1 MTQLYR
7 RMVWI
12 VILLA
17 AAVFLAPPR
26 PAHAATF
33 TVNSTADAVDANP
46 GNGVCATAGGVC
58 TLRAAIQEAN
68 ALAGADT
75 IVFAV
80 DGTFTLTLTGS
91 GEDAAATG
99 DLDITDDLTI
109 TGNGQALTIID
120 GNLTDRVFETRP
132 AAATTLTVSMS
143 DLTIQRGN
151 LGTGFTNAGAG
162 IGVDVVSNSGRTNL
176 TLTNVTITNNTT
188 GNSGGGIAVNRQLAD
203 TVNPSLTLINSSIS
217 NNSANSTTSSGGG
230 IACACTLTM
239 SRSTISGNSAGH
251 TGNTTTAGGGGLF
264 VANDNANLSI
274 TNSTIS
280 GNSTNSSGGGVLL
293 ANNGSIA
300 LNHVTVTSN
309 TADADNGVSPGGD
322 GGGLYRNGG
331 TFTIQNSIVQG
342 NTDVSTPGNNDC
354 GGTVTSAGYNVVG
367 SGTGCPSGGT
377 GDSTAA
383 ALLGSLAD
391 NGGDTL
397 THLPGGGSAAIN
409 RIPNG
414 QSGCNGGASVDQ
426 RGAVR
431 ADGANRGGAACDSGA
446 VEADS
451 SQTPTAVSLQSF
463 TIHPASPTLLAALLL
478 AAATL
483 LAIFRHRQKTTRN
496 LDMPSSPF

>member
-17 AAVFLAPPR
+17 AAVLFAPPR

-99 DLDITDDLTI
+99 DLDITGDLTI
-109 TGNGQALTIID
+109 IGNGQALTIID
-120 GNLTDRVFETRP
+120 GNLSDRVFEARP
-132 AAATTLTVSMS
+132 IADTTLTVNMS
-143 DLTIQRGN
+143 NLTIQRGSVT
-151 LGTGFTNAGAG
+151 GTLAADAGGG
-162 IGVDVVSNSGRTNL
+162 ILVDVVNDSGRTNL
-176 TLTNVTITNNTT
+176 TLTNVTITGNTT
-188 GNSGGGIAVNRQLAD
+188 GNNGGGISINRLLNDSANPTLTLIDSTIANNNAQNGGGIHCAACTLNATGSTISSNNATTTGGGINVTGNTAAISMTNGTLSGNTANNHGGGIAKAFGTGTIAVNF
-203 TVNPSLTLINSSIS
+203 
-217 NNSANSTTSSGGG
+217 TT
-230 IACACTLTM
+230 
-239 SRSTISGNSAGH
+239 
-251 TGNTTTAGGGGLF
+251 
-264 VANDNANLSI
+264 I
-274 TNSTIS
+274 TN
-280 GNSTNSSGGGVLL
+280 
-293 ANNGSIA
+293 
-300 LNHVTVTSN
+300 N
-309 TADADNGVSPGGD
+309 TADANSSGTGD
-322 GGGLYRNGG
+322 GGGIFTNSN
-331 TFTIQNSIVQG
+331 TTIQNSIVQG
-342 NTDVSTPGNNDC
+342 NTDNSTATLADC
-354 GGTVTSAGYNVVG
+354 NSSVNITSNGYNVVG
-367 SGTGCPSGGT
+367 AGTGCPSGGT

-383 ALLGSLAD
+383 ALLGALAD

-414 QSGCNGGASVDQ
+414 QSGCNGGVSVDQ

-451 SQTPTAVSLQSF
+451 SQTPTAVTLQSF
-463 TIHPASPTLLAALLL
+463 AIHPASPTLLAALLL

-483 LAIFRHRQKTTRN
+483 LATFWHRQKTN
-496 LDMPSSPF
+496 NP

>member
-17 AAVFLAPPR
+17 AAVLFAPPR

-33 TVNSTADAVDANP
+33 TVNSTADAVDASP

-99 DLDITDDLTI
+99 DLDITGDLTI
-109 TGNGQALTIID
+109 IGNGQALTIID
-120 GNLTDRVFETRP
+120 GNLSDRVFEARP
-132 AAATTLTVSMS
+132 IADTTLTVNMS
-143 DLTIQRGN
+143 DLTVQRGN
-151 LGTGFTNAGAG
+151 
-162 IGVDVVSNSGRTNL
+162 VSA
-176 TLTNVTITNNTT
+176 V
-188 GNSGGGIAVNRQLAD
+188 GGGIAVDVIANSGITNLTFTNVTVTNNTASSNGGGIAVLRQFAND
-203 TVNPSLTLINSSIS
+203 TNTPSLTLT
-217 NNSANSTTSSGGG
+217 NSAIFSNSASGFGGG
-230 IACACTLTM
+230 VNCAGCLLT
-239 SRSTISGNSAGH
+239 SNSSTISGNSAISD
-251 TGNTTTAGGGGLF
+251 GGGINITADQS
-264 VANDNANLSI
+264 VVNL
-274 TNSTIS
+274 TNTTIS
-280 GNSTNSSGGGVLL
+280 GNITNDDGGGI
-293 ANNGSIA
+293 AKTFGAGTIA
-300 LNHVTVTSN
+300 LNFTTVTNN
-309 TADADNGVSPGGD
+309 TADNDNSGAGN
-322 GGGLYRNGG
+322 GGGIN
-331 TFTIQNSIVQG
+331 TNSNTTIQNSIVQG
-342 NTDVSTPGNNDC
+342 NTDRSTTAANDC
-354 GGTVTSAGYNVVG
+354 SGTVTSNNFNVVG

-383 ALLGSLAD
+383 ALLGALAD

-414 QSGCNGGASVDQ
+414 QSGCNGGVSVDQ

-451 SQTPTAVSLQSF
+451 SQTPTAVTLQSF
-463 TIHPASPTLLAALLL
+463 AIHPASPTLLAALLL

-483 LAIFRHRQKTTRN
+483 LATFWHRQKTN
-496 LDMPSSPF
+496 NP